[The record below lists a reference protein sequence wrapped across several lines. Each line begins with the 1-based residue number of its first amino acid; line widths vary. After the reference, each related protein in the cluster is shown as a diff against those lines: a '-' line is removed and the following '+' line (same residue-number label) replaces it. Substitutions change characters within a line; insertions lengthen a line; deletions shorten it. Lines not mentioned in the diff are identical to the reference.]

1 MNPQALLTQPF
12 RSQNKIILSFGLPP
26 PLQTLPLGTVKTRI
40 FVFHKGGKIWL
51 LSQQT
56 SLCPRPLGLAMDVSW
71 GSRFNPQPCQP
82 TSNCRLLH
90 HPLLQSYLSSRLNI
104 APVFSPLPFPSLY
117 CLPELLIM
125 VDFGSD
131 FTTVV
136 RFGSYANKPFGMEEF
151 HKCSGYNPQPPSP
164 HRQITSQI

>member
-1 MNPQALLTQPF
+1 M
-12 RSQNKIILSFGLPP
+12 
-26 PLQTLPLGTVKTRI
+26 
-40 FVFHKGGKIWL
+40 

-71 GSRFNPQPCQP
+71 GSRFNPQPCQA

-104 APVFSPLPFPSLY
+104 NPVFSPLPSPSLY

-136 RFGSYANKPFGMEEF
+136 RFGSYANKPVGLVLF
-151 HKCSGYNPQPPSP
+151 HGCSGYNPQPPSHTAKSP
-164 HRQITSQI
+164 LKFRLLHHLPPFLILVFKIQHIVYSKPLLSMPTCLACVPRDNHASQHYHIS

>member
-1 MNPQALLTQPF
+1 M
-12 RSQNKIILSFGLPP
+12 
-26 PLQTLPLGTVKTRI
+26 KTRI

-71 GSRFNPQPCQP
+71 VSRFNPQPCQA
-82 TSNCRLLH
+82 TSNFRLIH
-90 HPLLQSYLSSRLNI
+90 HPLLQSYLSSRLKL
-104 APVFSPLPFPSLY
+104 APVFSPRPSPSLY
-117 CLPELLIM
+117 CLPEPLIM

-136 RFGSYANKPFGMEEF
+136 RFGSYANKPLGLVVF

-164 HRQITSQI
+164 HRQITS

>member
-1 MNPQALLTQPF
+1 MNPQALLIQPF
-12 RSQNKIILSFGLPP
+12 RSQNKIIFSFGPP
-26 PLQTLPLGTVKTRI
+26 PPPVPNTTTWHSENPNFCFSQKC
-40 FVFHKGGKIWL
+40 KIWL

-56 SLCPRPLGLAMDVSW
+56 SLCPRPLGLSMDVSW
-71 GSRFNPQPCQP
+71 VSRFNPQPCQA
-82 TSNCRLLH
+82 TSNFRFLH

-117 CLPELLIM
+117 CLPEPLIM

-136 RFGSYANKPFGMEEF
+136 RFSSYANKPLCLVVF
-151 HKCSGYNPQPPSP
+151 HGCSGYNPQPPSP
-164 HRQITSQI
+164 HRQITS